1 MKTTSKS
8 TARAAATMADPR
20 WAAVIARDPAA
31 DGGFVY
37 SVRTT
42 GVYCRPSC
50 AARQARPEHVRSI

>member
-8 TARAAATMADPR
+8 IARAAATMADPR

-37 SVRTT
+37 SVNTK
-42 GVYCRPSC
+42 GVYIHP
-50 AARQARPEHVRSI
+50 